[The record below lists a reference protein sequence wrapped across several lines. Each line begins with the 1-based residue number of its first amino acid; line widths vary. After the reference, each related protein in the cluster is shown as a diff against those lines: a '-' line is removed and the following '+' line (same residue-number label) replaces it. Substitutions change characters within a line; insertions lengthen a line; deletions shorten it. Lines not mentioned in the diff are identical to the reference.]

1 MEKRLTI
8 AAAVWAALV
17 IGCGGTAQPVSD
29 VPPQAAP
36 LPTAAM
42 GGQPVTIY
50 PLTLVATDRLLGW
63 GEQVGARADA
73 LYRADSLVAAFLTE
87 RAPEVT
93 WVLPEDLRRAAK
105 RAPGLLVDPDQMATA
120 VLRSGDSRRLP
131 DPLRSQMRNLT
142 GVAGERYALV
152 PASLVFVPGEDGGSG
167 RAELALVVTDVRTGM
182 IEWRTT
188 AWAEADDPWV
198 ALWDA
203 LTTLVPDL
211 P

>member
-1 MEKRLTI
+1 
-8 AAAVWAALV
+8 
-17 IGCGGTAQPVSD
+17 
-29 VPPQAAP
+29 
-36 LPTAAM
+36 M